1 VFDQIEL
8 ELSECTEAVMKRDR
22 TSVID
27 ALLKSDEPSVRWK
40 VMTRVVGEDPE
51 SGKVRELQDEIR
63 TSPRARALI
72 AGRDRKLIRGEQVYA
87 KWRGAH
93 WTLAMLAEIGY
104 PAGDESLLPMR
115 EQVLDTWLADAFYAE
130 FETKGAIPKSRSA
143 EGVPIIQGRYRRC
156 ASQQGNAL
164 YSITR
169 LGLAD
174 KRSDELAERLM
185 HWQWPD
191 GGWNCDRRPSAHV
204 SSFNESLLPMQ
215 GLVAHAE
222 RAKDDAARTAALKAS
237 EIFLCRRLF
246 KSKTDGKVISPH
258 WVRPKYP
265 RYWHYDMLGGL
276 VAMAEMG
283 LVTDPRCADA
293 LDLLERKELPRGG
306 WAAQGRFYKVSPS
319 IDMSSRF
326 GSISQVDWGGSGN
339 ARMNEWVTADALY
352 VLRAAER
359 V

>member
-1 VFDQIEL
+1 MASGLRTASRKRSRFRFPKIAQRSFSDAFDRVDL
-8 ELSECTEAVMKRDR
+8 ELSKCAPIMKRER
-22 TSVID
+22 SSIID

-51 SGKVRELQDEIR
+51 SRKVRELREEIR

-72 AGRDRKLIRGEQVYA
+72 AGRDKRFVREPYVYA

-104 PAGDESLLPMR
+104 PAGDESILPMR
-115 EQVLDTWLADAFYAE
+115 EQVLDCWLNSSFYLE
-130 FETKGAIPKSRSA
+130 FEAKSAVPKHRSA

-174 KRSDELAERLM
+174 KKSDGLAERLM

-191 GGWNCDRRPSAHV
+191 GGWNCDRKPSAHV
-204 SSFNESLLPMQ
+204 SSFNESLLPML
-215 GLVAHAE
+215 GLAAHAE
-222 RAKDDAARTAALKAS
+222 RAKDDAARAAALKAS

-246 KSKTDGKVISPH
+246 KSQTDGKVISRIGCGRSIPGTGITTCSAG
-258 WVRPKYP
+258 WWRWRRWGCSRIRDAPTRSICSSARNCRK
-265 RYWHYDMLGGL
+265 
-276 VAMAEMG
+276 
-283 LVTDPRCADA
+283 ADGQ
-293 LDLLERKELPRGG
+293 R
-306 WAAQGRFYKVSPS
+306 S
-319 IDMSSRF
+319 
-326 GSISQVDWGGSGN
+326 GGSTKC
-339 ARMNEWVTADALY
+339 R
-352 VLRAAER
+352 RAWI
-359 V
+359 

>member
-1 VFDQIEL
+1 MRP
-8 ELSECTEAVMKRDR
+8 AVMKRDR
-22 TSVID
+22 STLID
-27 ALLKSDEPSVRWK
+27 KLLKSDEPSVRWK

-51 SGKVRELQDEIR
+51 ARKVRELREEIR

-72 AGRDRKLIRGEQVYA
+72 AERDTRFVREAHVYA
-87 KWRGAH
+87 SWRGAH

-115 EQVLDTWLADAFYAE
+115 EQVLDRWLDSSFYME
-130 FETKGAIPKSRSA
+130 FESKSAVPKHRSA

-156 ASQQGNAL
+156 GSQQGNAL

-174 KRSDELAERLM
+174 KRSDALAERLM

-191 GGWNCDRRPSAHV
+191 GGWNCDRKPSAHI
-204 SSFNESLLPMQ
+204 SSFNESLLPML
-215 GLVAHAE
+215 GLAAHAE
-222 RAKDDAARTAALKAS
+222 RSGDHGARAAALKAS
-237 EIFLCRRLF
+237 EVFLCRRLF
-246 KSKTDGKVISPH
+246 KSRTDGKLISPH
-258 WVRPKYP
+258 WTRPKYP

-276 VAMAEMG
+276 VAMAEME
-283 LVTDPRCADA
+283 LIKDTRCADA

-306 WAAQGRFYKVSPS
+306 WAAQGRFYKVSPNLDTS
-319 IDMSSRF
+319 AKF
-326 GSISQVDWGGSGN
+326 GSISMVDWGGAGN
-339 ARMNEWVTADALY
+339 ARMNEWVSADALY
-352 VLRAAER
+352 VLRAAGR

>member
-1 VFDQIEL
+1 MRP
-8 ELSECTEAVMKRDR
+8 AVMKRDR
-22 TSVID
+22 STLID
-27 ALLKSDEPSVRWK
+27 KLLKSDEPSVRWK

-51 SGKVRELQDEIR
+51 ARKVRELREEIR

-72 AGRDRKLIRGEQVYA
+72 AERDTRFVREAHVYA
-87 KWRGAH
+87 SWRGAH

-115 EQVLDTWLADAFYAE
+115 EQVLDRWLDSSFYME
-130 FETKGAIPKSRSA
+130 FESKSAVPKHRSA

-156 ASQQGNAL
+156 GSQQGNAL

-174 KRSDELAERLM
+174 KRSDGLAERLM

-191 GGWNCDRRPSAHV
+191 GGWNCDRKPSAHI
-204 SSFNESLLPMQ
+204 SSFNESLLPML
-215 GLVAHAE
+215 GLAVHAE
-222 RAKDDAARTAALKAS
+222 RAKDDAARAAAVKAS
-237 EIFLCRRLF
+237 EVFLCRRLF
-246 KSKTDGKVISPH
+246 KSCTDGKLISPH
-258 WVRPKYP
+258 WTRPKYP

-283 LVTDPRCADA
+283 LIKDPRCSDA

-306 WAAQGRFYKVSPS
+306 WAAQGRFYKVSPNLDTS
-319 IDMSSRF
+319 AKF
-326 GSISQVDWGGSGN
+326 GSISMVDWGGAGN
-339 ARMNEWVTADALY
+339 TRVNEWVSADALY
-352 VLRAAER
+352 VLRAAGR

>member
-1 VFDQIEL
+1 
-8 ELSECTEAVMKRDR
+8 
-22 TSVID
+22 
-27 ALLKSDEPSVRWK
+27 
-40 VMTRVVGEDPE
+40 MTRVVGEDPE
-51 SGKVRELQDEIR
+51 SRKVRELREEIR

-72 AGRDRKLIRGEQVYA
+72 AGRDKRFIREAHVYA
-87 KWRGAH
+87 TWRGAH

-115 EQVLDTWLADAFYAE
+115 DQVLDRWLDSSFYME
-130 FETKGAIPKSRSA
+130 FESKSAVPKHRSA

-156 ASQQGNAL
+156 GSQQGNAL

-174 KRSDELAERLM
+174 KRSDGLAERLM

-191 GGWNCDRRPSAHV
+191 GGWNCDRKPSAHV
-204 SSFNESLLPMQ
+204 SSFNESLLPML
-215 GLVAHAE
+215 GLAAHAE
-222 RAKDDAARTAALKAS
+222 RAKDDAARAAALKAS
-237 EIFLCRRLF
+237 EVFLCRRLF

-283 LVTDPRCADA
+283 LIKDPRCVDA
-293 LDLLERKELPRGG
+293 LDLLERKELPERRMGRAGALLQGVTEFGYGREVRIDIDGGLGRRRKRSKERVGDGGCAVCVARGG
-306 WAAQGRFYKVSPS
+306 
-319 IDMSSRF
+319 SSVR
-326 GSISQVDWGGSGN
+326 GEEVN
-339 ARMNEWVTADALY
+339 PAMN
-352 VLRAAER
+352 
-359 V
+359 